1 MKKRKSLL
9 GSFYALLAI
18 ALFIGQMGFILLRV
32 TLYIEYIDDRLF
44 YIINIACSIF
54 IWAAL
59 VLLFT
64 FTKQQKQL
72 LTSLLVVFILIH
84 GVLTIQSPSKVTN
97 IRSASPD
104 GEHVLVL
111 KHHIDTNEVIYYR
124 PLYHVFA
131 RPMVRLTNVANEEL
145 SITWLA
151 TDVAVLTYEE
161 PSGRLQ
167 QFVAT
172 YGYRGTTSYYYVG
185 PEIQGAWEGDSAFV
199 RSDTEGITVDHEG
212 TSTLFTWEQIEQFG
226 TLAIVLKEDNE
237 AKWTISLNENFER
250 LASASE
256 LNPGDITLYQARKGE
271 SDPIVL
277 QRTTGL

>member
-1 MKKRKSLL
+1 MF
-9 GSFYALLAI
+9 GIIFALLAI
-18 ALFIGQMGFILLRV
+18 SLFIGQMGFILLRV

-44 YIINIACSIF
+44 YIINIACSMF

-97 IRSASPD
+97 IRSTSPD
-104 GEHVLVL
+104 GEHMLVL
-111 KHHIDTNEVIYYR
+111 KHHVDKNEIIYYR
-124 PLYHVFA
+124 PLYLLFA
-131 RPMVRLTNVANEEL
+131 RPMERLTSVSDEDL

-151 TDVAVLTYEE
+151 NDVAALTYEE
-161 PSGRLQ
+161 PDGRLQ

-172 YGYRGTTSYYYVG
+172 YGYRGTTSYYHVG
-185 PEIQGAWEGDSAFV
+185 PEINGNWQGEDASV
-199 RSDTEGITVDHEG
+199 RSDMEGITVDHGG
-212 TSTLFTWEQIEQFG
+212 TSTLFTWENIEQFG

-237 AKWTISLNENFER
+237 AKWTIALNENFER

-256 LNPGDITLYQARKGE
+256 PNPGDITLYQARKGKSE
-271 SDPIVL
+271 PIVL
-277 QRTTGL
+277 QRTKGL